1 MGSLKQLCQPRKS
14 VFDKTKRDTV
24 LDLSDLVQG
33 KIDGTEFFTENF
45 VTEGMRTLLT
55 EAFRRLE
62 GKSAQGLFKLT
73 QAMGGGKTHNLIAL
87 GLLAKDSKLRTRVLS
102 GIYDPKD
109 LGQVRVVAFSG
120 RESDAPFG
128 IWGEVAA
135 QLGKKEAFKEY
146 YSPLQAPG
154 QTAWINL
161 LKGQPTLILLDELPP
176 YLDSALSKTVGDS
189 NLARVT
195 GTALA
200 NLFVALGKADLA
212 NVCVVVSDLTS
223 SYAQGKQALS
233 QAMGDLQDEINRL
246 SMDLQPVRINT
257 DEFYHIL
264 RTRLFEKLPTAQQ
277 IGDVAQ
283 AYGKAVRDAKQ
294 MDITNQSPEQFAQ
307 RVQES
312 YPFHPAIKDLY
323 ARFREN
329 RGFQQTRALIRLM
342 RVVVSQLW
350 AKGEA
355 DNKQLIAAH
364 DLDFND
370 QETLSEVKQINS
382 SLENAIAHDIANE
395 GNAVAEVMDTNLS
408 SSDTRDACRLVLM
421 SSLANVPNA
430 VVGLSVPEVIAN
442 LCEPGRKIASL
453 KADVLEKLS
462 TAAWYLHANR
472 DGKLYFKDVQNLN
485 AKLDSLSKAYVREQ
499 SIKEL
504 RQRLDSMFAPS
515 SRWCYQAVQSLPGV
529 DEIELS
535 QDRVT
540 LVVTEP
546 YAGSGLNPHLKQ
558 FWEQATWKNRVAF
571 LTGTRNTFENLLD
584 NAKRLKAIDHILAD
598 MHADKVPENDP
609 QMKQAN
615 DLKDTI
621 HLQFLSACKETFT
634 ILYYPTKNSLAQADF
649 LMAYKDN
656 KYEGESQII
665 DLLKSKQKFT
675 EDISGDIF
683 RKKCEQ
689 RLFTA
694 NPMLWSQ
701 IKERAGQNAEWQWHR
716 PDALDSLKDECIHR
730 DVWREQGSYVE
741 KGPFPQPAT
750 QLQIQERSRD
760 EDTGEVELKL
770 VPVHG
775 DTVYAEIGGPATT
788 ASQKVDGGIYRT
800 AEMEVSFL
808 AVDSSKKHEPGP
820 PVTWRNRVTMKYRL
834 FSGGN
839 RKKMC
844 ELRAAPP
851 GSNIRYTTD
860 GSDPKIAGGAYDSP
874 FEVPKGTQV
883 VLAYAEQDG
892 VESDSLK
899 IAIDWEKDE
908 EVRVDPTK
916 PVTWKRKH
924 SPGLTNET
932 YAFLQRIQ
940 DFKAQA
946 SGVRISITGQHWM
959 ELTMHEGMWLSGV
972 QLLEVLEAVRKLLP
986 DGQVGLESTALH
998 FERGQD
1004 LLDWVNDAKTQLL
1017 PGEIVQK

>member
-1 MGSLKQLCQPRKS
+1 MQALKQLCEPRQS

-24 LDLSDLVQG
+24 LDLSDLA
-33 KIDGTEFFTENF
+33 KSSIDGEVFFTENF
-45 VTEGMRTLLT
+45 VTEGMKTLLV

-62 GKSAQGLFKLT
+62 GQSGQGLFKLT
-73 QAMGGGKTHNLIAL
+73 QAMGGGKTHCLIAL
-87 GLLAKDSKLRTRVLS
+87 GLLAQVRSLRAKVV
-102 GIYDPKD
+102 GGFYDPSAVGD
-109 LGQVRVVAFSG
+109 VRVVAFSG
-120 RESDAPFG
+120 RESDAPLG
-128 IWGEVAA
+128 IWGEIAS
-135 QLGKKEAFKEY
+135 QLGRKEAFKEY

-161 LKGQPTLILLDELPP
+161 LKGEPTLILLDELPP
-176 YLDSALSKTVGDS
+176 YLDNARSKAIGDS

-200 NLFVALGKADLA
+200 NLFVALGKAELA

-223 SYAQGKQALS
+223 SYAQGRQALGE
-233 QAMGDLQDEINRL
+233 AMRDLQDEINRL

-264 RTRLFEKLPTAQQ
+264 RTRLFATLPKQQ
-277 IGDVAQ
+277 QVGDVAQ

-329 RGFQQTRALIRLM
+329 PGFQQTRALIRLM
-342 RVVVSQLW
+342 RIVVSRLW
-350 AKGEA
+350 ESGEA
-355 DNKQLIAAH
+355 DRKQLISAH

-370 QETLSEVKQINS
+370 QETMSEVKQVNS

-395 GNAVAEVMDTNLS
+395 GNAVAETMDTNLGG
-408 SSDTRDACRLVLM
+408 SDTRDACRLILM

-430 VVGLSVPEVIAN
+430 VVGLSVPEVIAY
-442 LCEPGRKIASL
+442 LCEPGRKIANL

-462 TAAWYLHANR
+462 TAAWYLHSNR
-472 DGKLYFKDVQNLN
+472 DGKLFFKDVQNLN

-504 RQRLDSMFAPS
+504 RQRLGEMFTPAN
-515 SRWCYQAVQSLPGV
+515 RWCYQAVQALPAV
-529 DEIELS
+529 DEIQLD
-535 QDRVT
+535 QDKVT
-540 LVVTEP
+540 LVVTQP
-546 YAGSGLNPHLKQ
+546 HTGAGLNPELSR
-558 FWEQATWKNRVAF
+558 FWEQETWKNRVAF

-584 NAKRLKAIDHILAD
+584 NAKRLKAIDHILGE

-609 QMKQAN
+609 QMKQAS
-615 DLKDTI
+615 DLLDSI
-621 HLQFLSACKETFT
+621 QLQFLSACKETFT
-634 ILYYPTKNSLAQADF
+634 ILHYPTKNGLANADF
-649 LMAYKDN
+649 LMTYTDN
-656 KYEGESQII
+656 KYEGEGQVVE
-665 DLLKSKQKFT
+665 LLKNKHKFT
-675 EDISGDIF
+675 DDVSSDTF
-683 RKKCEQ
+683 RKKCEA

-694 NPMLWSQ
+694 KSMLWSEV
-701 IKERAGQNAEWQWHR
+701 KKRAGQNPEWQWHR
-716 PDALDSLKDECIHR
+716 SDALDALKGDCIHK
-730 DVWREQGSYVE
+730 DIWREQGNYVE

-750 QLQIQERSRD
+750 QVQIQERSRN
-760 EDTGEVELKL
+760 EDTGDVELKIT
-770 VPVHG
+770 PVHG
-775 DTVYAEIGGPATT
+775 DTIYAEIGGPATT
-788 ASQKVDGGIYRT
+788 ASQKVDNGVCHT

-808 AVDSSKKHEPGP
+808 AVDSTGQHDPGP
-820 PVTWRNRVTMKYRL
+820 PATWHNRVTMKYRL

-844 ELRAAPP
+844 ELHAAPR
-851 GSNIRYTTD
+851 GAEIRYTTD
-860 GSDPKIAGGAYDSP
+860 GSDPKLGGGAYDSP

-883 VLAYAEQDG
+883 VLGHAEKDG
-892 VESDSLK
+892 IGSEVLK
-899 IAIDWEKDE
+899 IAVDWEKDE
-908 EVRVDPTK
+908 EVKVDPEK
-916 PVTWKRKH
+916 PVSWKRKH
-924 SPGLTNET
+924 DYGLTNET

-940 DFKAQA
+940 DFKARA
-946 SGVRISITGQHWM
+946 SGVRISITGQHWL
-959 ELTMHEGMWLSGV
+959 ELTMHEDMWLTGM
-972 QLLEVLEAVRKLLP
+972 QLMESLEAVRKLLP

-1004 LLDWVNDAKTQLL
+1004 LLDWVNDAKTELK